1 MVLAGVVTLLAGC
14 AGQPQYQMVK
24 PSATQEEVVQDDA
37 HCRMLSSNVQVAD
50 YEYRGTFME
59 GANILHKQNQT
70 YQLCM
75 TSRGYSAV
83 RMK

>member
-1 MVLAGVVTLLAGC
+1 MAGC
-14 AGQPQYQMVK
+14 AGQPKYQMVK
-24 PSATQEEVVQDDA
+24 PSATEEEVVQDDA

-50 YEYRGTFME
+50 YAYRGTFME

-70 YQLCM
+70 YQFCM

-83 RMK
+83 RMQ